1 MVKELGKALEKGL
14 VIQVRF
20 QKDLK
25 KEIRCLS
32 QREKKESEKWRGSRE
47 GTSRLVTYTYYG
59 PDIKNFKTCKRII
72 IDFVV
77 DRE

>member
-1 MVKELGKALEKGL
+1 MNGERTRKGL
-14 VIQVRF
+14 GERPGNTG
-20 QKDLK
+20 
-25 KEIRCLS
+25 EISEGSEKRNNLS